1 MTVPSLIDQWFPAQ
15 MIGAESLRERGSATA
30 LPPVNVVHVWW
41 ARRPLSASRA
51 AVLGSLLPAWP
62 TKVEAEVD
70 EEARRVLDGLLAEF
84 TSEDVYHQWFLQ
96 VVGIPP
102 GKDPVRARAE
112 IAAAVAAGVRTKGNA
127 YGYERAFT
135 RAPQVDEIA
144 LLRRLN
150 ALRTGA
156 KESRAAVTLDLFAG
170 GGSIPFESMRLGC
183 DAVANELNPVA
194 SAILQGTL
202 GVVHDFGPDLADD
215 VQAWGVRWASA
226 VEARLSQFFPTDAKQ
241 PAQSY
246 IWAIAVPCPA
256 TGRPTPL
263 APNLWLARTD
273 TIDSHVAV
281 RLDVDREAGKIIA
294 SVVEGNMASHYGDR
308 ATYKGG
314 VGESVWARDTTF
326 SSEYIKQQ
334 ARDGN
339 SSYILLAVCYQ
350 DATVKGRR
358 FRAPS
363 EADLTAVAAAEKELA
378 VLRPQW
384 EVDGLIPDEF
394 IQEGQKTGELVRMGI
409 AQWCDAFMP
418 RQLLANMVLLEELIR
433 LQPVMR
439 RDLGDDRG
447 RAVALLLAFALDRA
461 MDYNSKQCNWDASR
475 VKIRNSFDRHDFGF
489 SWTCAEFEAAR
500 LLIPWVSNKAASI
513 HRQLGK
519 NVHGEQASLAGDEN
533 ALGRPRVLRGSA
545 TEVDLPDGSVDAVIT
560 DPPYYDNVMYAELSD
575 FFYVWLKRSLRDVW
589 PQFCDLE
596 ITDKQSEAVAN
607 PSLFKDIATHSGRG
621 KRAVGTSTAAE
632 LANAHYEDLLTKSFR
647 EAHRVL
653 HEHGVL
659 NVMFTHKRV
668 DAWDTLGSSL
678 LNAGFSI
685 TSSWPVA
692 TEPEK
697 SLHQAKKNSAQ
708 STILLNCH
716 KRESSTPAYWAD
728 IRNDVS
734 KAAADAVAR
743 FGGHGLKGV
752 DLTLATYGP
761 VLGVLSRNWPVF
773 TGELDE
779 AGHPEVLRPDVALD
793 LAREKVAVLKKRG
806 LLGGRDVEFDRL
818 TDWWLLAWSDF
829 QAAEFPAPEA
839 LKLSLATHV
848 DLDTVSKGHKLIK
861 AVAGKVTLLTPAQRR
876 TAKGLDV
883 DATTYVSLIDALH
896 ALMLVYEEDGVRA
909 AQKWIDKHSLGDDTR
924 FKDLVGAAICAVP
937 RRRQNGVF
945 VRPEA
950 RALDSL
956 RTSFFEDVALPPEPT
971 AALDPSAAT
980 LFQP

>member
-1 MTVPSLIDQWFPAQ
+1 MNYPSLIDQWFPAQ
-15 MIGAESLRERGSATA
+15 QIGAESLRERGSATA
-30 LPPVNVVHVWW
+30 MPPVNVVHVWW

-62 TKVEAEVD
+62 TPTEAD
-70 EEARRVLDGLLAEF
+70 QDADARRVLDGLLAEF
-84 TSEDVYHQWFLQ
+84 ASESAYHQWFLQ

-112 IAAAVAAGVRTKGNA
+112 IAAAIAAGVRTKGNA
-127 YGYERAFT
+127 YGYDRAFT
-135 RAPQVDEIA
+135 RAPQAGEIA
-144 LLRRLN
+144 VLRRLN

-156 KESRAAVTLDLFAG
+156 KKGRAAVTLDLFAG
-170 GGSIPFESMRLGC
+170 GGSIPFEAMRLGC
-183 DAVANELNPVA
+183 DVIANELNPVA

-202 GVVHDFGPDLADD
+202 GVVHDFGPELADD
-215 VQAWGVRWASA
+215 VQAWGVRWAAA
-226 VEARLSQFFPTDAKQ
+226 VEERLGDYFPTDAKQ

-246 IWAIAVPCPA
+246 IWAFAVPCPT

-273 TIDSHVAV
+273 VDDSQVAV
-281 RLDVDREAGKIIA
+281 RLDVDQEAGRLVA
-294 SVVEGNMASHYGDR
+294 TVVEGSTASQYGDR

-314 VGESVWARDTTF
+314 VGESVWARGTTF
-326 SSEYIKQQ
+326 SGEYIQRQ
-334 ARDGN
+334 ARAGN
-339 SSYILLAVCYQ
+339 GSYVMLAVCYQ
-350 DATVKGRR
+350 DAAVKGRR
-358 FRAPS
+358 FRGPS
-363 EADLTAVAAAEKELA
+363 DADLAAVAAAEKKLA

-384 EVDGLIPDEF
+384 EIDGLVPNELIDAG
-394 IQEGQKTGELVRMGI
+394 QETERMPSMGI
-409 AQWCDAFMP
+409 DRWSDAFMP
-418 RQLLANMVLLEELIR
+418 RQLLANMVLLEELVR
-433 LQPVMR
+433 LQPDMR
-439 RDLGDDRG
+439 HQLGDGKG

-461 MDYNSKQCNWDASR
+461 LDYNSRLCNWHAGR
-475 VKIRNSFDRHDFGF
+475 TMIRNGFDRHDFAF

-500 LLIPWVSNKAASI
+500 HLIPWVADKAASI

-519 NVHGEQASLAGDEN
+519 NVHGAQAALTGEEN

-545 TEVDLPDGSVDAVIT
+545 TSVDLPDGSVDAVIT

-589 PQFCDLE
+589 PQFCDLA

-607 PSLFKDIATHSGRG
+607 PSLFKDIATHGGRG
-621 KRAVGTSTAAE
+621 KRMAGTSTAAE

-653 HEHGVL
+653 NEGGVL

-692 TEPEK
+692 TESEK

-728 IRNDVS
+728 IRNDVAQ
-734 KAAADAVAR
+734 AAVDAVTR
-743 FGGHGLKGV
+743 FSGHGLKGV

-761 VLGVLSRNWPVF
+761 VLGVLSRNWPVY
-773 TGELDE
+773 TGELD
-779 AGHPEVLRPDVALD
+779 ADGQPEVLRPDVALD

-806 LLGGRDVEFDRL
+806 LLGGKDVEFDRY

-839 LKLSLATHV
+839 LKLSLATHL
-848 DLDTVSKGHKLIK
+848 DLDTLSRGHKLIK
-861 AVAGKVTLLTPAQRR
+861 ADAGKVTLLTPAQRR

-883 DATTYVSLIDALH
+883 EASAYGSLIDALH
-896 ALMLVYEEDGVRA
+896 ALMLVYEEDGSRA
-909 AQKWIDKHSLGDDTR
+909 AQKWLDSHDLASDIR
-924 FKDLVGAAICAVP
+924 FKELIGAAIHAVP
-937 RRRQNGVF
+937 RRKQKGMF
-945 VRPEA
+945 VRAEA
-950 RALDSL
+950 RVLDSL
-956 RTSFFEDVALPPEPT
+956 RTSFFEDVSLPPDPDSELAT
-971 AALDPSAAT
+971 APPV
-980 LFQP
+980 LF